1 MEHTRTINDLAGF
14 LLDERSAS
22 IIAVILAAVLSYVFA
37 KKHEN
42 KKHNVEIFMFQLQ
55 KVFLPL
61 YLEVFDKKIDEINFQ
76 TLFHNMNRKRRK
88 YFLYLSLDFYKI
100 EKQLER
106 EIEQGNITISTK
118 KRCKNY
124 IIYEYMRLKRILG
137 FSCKIEEYFF
147 PYLRYNFFKNSI
159 YFSNL
164 LLLYSI
170 TILSIFGGEL
180 YYNNIHFYDVL
191 SFIIGIVFVINIL
204 LIFFAVL
211 YYIYIRFN
219 NRKI

>member
-106 EIEQGNITISTK
+106 EIEQGKIMISTK

-124 IIYEYMRLKRILG
+124 IIYEYLRLKRILG
-137 FSCKIEEYFF
+137 FSYNIEEYFF
-147 PYLRYNFFKNSI
+147 PYLQYNFFKNCI

-211 YYIYIRFN
+211 YYIYICFN